1 MSLDWEISFTG
12 NQPGLTES
20 TIRQTIF
27 NDLPHL
33 IYNDAE
39 GVVIGDLFIFFKDY
53 KTTRMPLD
61 LQVLNMTWTSDLTN
75 PNSMQYMMYAQAFCN
90 DVSQF
95 NLYFIEIVILNYLL
109 GKILCRLNFSTS
121 SIHLLENRG
130 NPWNRKS
137 RKTVN

>member
-61 LQVLNMTWTSDLTN
+61 LQVLNMTWSSDLTN

-90 DVSQF
+90 DVS
-95 NLYFIEIVILNYLL
+95 
-109 GKILCRLNFSTS
+109 
-121 SIHLLENRG
+121 
-130 NPWNRKS
+130 
-137 RKTVN
+137 